1 MKLCILGAGV
11 IGITTAYYLHKAGH
25 DVTVIE
31 RNIEAGMETSYANGG
46 QLSYSYVAPLAGPGV
61 VPKIPPW
68 LLRRDSPLRFY
79 PKFDIDQWRW
89 CLAFLAACNRAQSEI
104 TTVHLL
110 RLAYYSRDLIHDII
124 ATEPIHFDYRRNGK
138 LVIFS
143 DDESFD
149 GAKRTL
155 DFQREHGSQQEAFT
169 RQQVIDKEPALT
181 HIAARI
187 SGGIYTPSEDA
198 GDCHDFCVA
207 MEKLLRERGVKFM
220 TNTSIKRITANA
232 GMVKSIDTSR
242 GEITAD
248 AYVMALGAANARVA
262 KSLGFYLPIYPLKGY
277 SLTLDT
283 KSARNAAGVPGIS
296 VTDSK
301 FKVVYA
307 LLGDE
312 LRVAGMADI
321 AGHDRSLEA
330 DRVALL
336 VAQAKATFPD
346 AANYDKDLKPW
357 AGLRPA
363 TPKGP
368 PIIGVS
374 PYKNLFLNTGHGAL
388 GWTLACACAAIV
400 ADVIE
405 GKSPAISLEGF
416 TLNG

>member
-1 MKLCILGAGV
+1 MKIAVLGAGV

-31 RNIEAGMETSYANGG
+31 RNIETGMETSYANGG

-89 CLAFLAACNRAQSEI
+89 CLAFLAACNRPQSEI

-110 RLAYYSRDLIHDII
+110 RLAYYSRDLIHNII

-143 DDESFD
+143 DDESFE

-155 DFQREHGSQQEAFT
+155 DFQREHGSQQQAFS
-169 RQQVIDKEPALT
+169 RQQVIDKEPALK

-207 MEKLLRERGVKFM
+207 MEKLLRNRDERGVKFM
-220 TNTSIKRITANA
+220 TSTSIQRINA
-232 GMVKSIDTSR
+232 EAGIVKSIDTSR

-248 AYVMALGAANARVA
+248 AYVMALGAANAGIA

-283 KSARNAAGVPGIS
+283 KTARNATGVPGIS

-346 AANYDKDLKPW
+346 AANYETDLKPW
-357 AGLRPA
+357 A
-363 TPKGP
+363 
-368 PIIGVS
+368 S
-374 PYKNLFLNTGHGAL
+374 P
-388 GWTLACACAAIV
+388 
-400 ADVIE
+400 
-405 GKSPAISLEGF
+405 
-416 TLNG
+416 

>member
-1 MKLCILGAGV
+1 
-11 IGITTAYYLHKAGH
+11 
-25 DVTVIE
+25 
-31 RNIEAGMETSYANGG
+31 
-46 QLSYSYVAPLAGPGV
+46 
-61 VPKIPPW
+61 
-68 LLRRDSPLRFY
+68 LRFY

-89 CLAFLAACNRAQSEI
+89 CLAFLGACNRPQSEI

-110 RLAYYSRDLIHDII
+110 RLAYYSRKLIHDII

-143 DDESFD
+143 DDESFE

-169 RQQVIDKEPALT
+169 RQQVIDKEPALN

-207 MEKLLRERGVKFM
+207 MEKLLRERGVTFM
-220 TNTSIKRITANA
+220 TNTAISRVNA
-232 GMVKSIDTSR
+232 DPGMVKSIVTSR
-242 GEITAD
+242 GEVVAD

-283 KSARNAAGVPGIS
+283 KTARNPSGVPGIS

-321 AGHDRSLEA
+321 AGHDLTLES

-346 AANYDKDLKPW
+346 AADYEINLKPW

-363 TPKGP
+363 TPKGT
-368 PIIGVS
+368 PIIGAS
-374 PYKNLFLNTGHGAL
+374 PYENLFLNTGHGAL
-388 GWTLACACAAIV
+388 GWTLACACAALV
-400 ADVIE
+400 ADLID
-405 GKSPAISLEGF
+405 GKPPAISLEGL

>member
-1 MKLCILGAGV
+1 MKIAVLGAGV
-11 IGITTAYYLHKAGH
+11 IGITTAYFLHKAGH
-25 DVTVIE
+25 EVVVIE

-89 CLAFLAACNRAQSEI
+89 CIAFLAACNRPQSEI

-110 RLAYYSRDLIHDII
+110 RLAYYSRDLIHNII
-124 ATEPIHFDYRRNGK
+124 ATDPIHFDYRRNGK

-143 DDESFD
+143 DDESFE

-155 DFQREHGSQQEAFT
+155 DFQREHGSQQEAFS
-169 RQQVIDKEPALT
+169 RQQVLDKEPALK
-181 HIAARI
+181 HIAERI

-207 MEKLLRERGVKFM
+207 MEKLLRERGVTFM
-220 TNTSIKRITANA
+220 TNTAIARINADANT
-232 GMVKSIDTSR
+232 VKSVSTSR
-242 GEITAD
+242 GEIVAD

-262 KSLGFYLPIYPLKGY
+262 KSLRFYLPIYPLKGY

-283 KSARNAAGVPGIS
+283 NTARNASGVPGVS

-301 FKVVYA
+301 YKVVYA

-346 AANYDKDLKPW
+346 AADYEMNLKPW

-363 TPKGP
+363 TPKGT
-368 PIIGVS
+368 PIIGAS
-374 PYKNLFLNTGHGAL
+374 PYQNLFLNTGHGAL
-388 GWTLACACAAIV
+388 GWTLACACAALV
-400 ADVIE
+400 AALID
-405 GKSPAISLEGF
+405 GKTPAISLEGF